1 MVFERYAA
9 TQRIGGLHSDG
20 MTATPWRRVRHGATL
35 SVLFGLLLFGG
46 SATGAWGGTAAPLPG
61 RTDSWDAAPG
71 GSTLAAAGRAVGG
84 RRRGPLGRLLHRPAV
99 RRVRPGLD
107 GEYLGVGLVVSQS
120 PDGGTVITAVP
131 AGSPADQA
139 GIAAGDRLLAVDGTP
154 VDQLPVTEV
163 VARLRGRP
171 AAGPGSA
178 VTLTVRRPGTAA
190 RQLTLHRAVL
200 ASQDVEADQPAPGV
214 LRISVRAFT
223 AGVADEV
230 RDALRRTPHHG
241 VLLDLRG
248 NSGGLLAESV
258 ATASVFLDGGPVASY
273 QVDDE
278 RRQLTAASGGDTRTP
293 LVVLVDGG
301 TMSAAELLAGALQD
315 RCRAVLVG
323 SRTFGKGTVQQPSRL
338 ADGSVLERTV
348 GRYYTPAGRS
358 PDGTGLLPDVT
369 APDPAAAERLALRVL
384 GGLGAAR

>member
-1 MVFERYAA
+1 
-9 TQRIGGLHSDG
+9 
-20 MTATPWRRVRHGATL
+20 MTATRRRRVRHGATL

-61 RTDSWDAAPG
+61 RPGSTDAAPG
-71 GSTLAAAGRAVGG
+71 GAALSPEQAE
-84 RRRGPLGRLLHRPAV
+84 RLVASGTDRWAAYYTADEYAEFAE
-99 RRVRPGLD
+99 GLD
-107 GEYLGVGLVVSQS
+107 GQYLGVGLEVARTQ
-120 PDGGTVITAVP
+120 DGGTVVAEVP
-131 AGSPADQA
+131 PGSPADGA
-139 GIAAGDRLLAVDGTP
+139 GIAAGDRLLSVDGTP
-154 VDQLPVTEV
+154 VDRLPVTEV
-163 VARLRGRP
+163 VARLRGSADER
-171 AAGPGSA
+171 AAGPGST
-178 VTLTVRRPGTAA
+178 VTLTVLRPGAPP

-200 ASQDVEADQPAPGV
+200 ATREVDADQPAPGV
-214 LRISVRAFT
+214 LRISVHAFT
-223 AGVADEV
+223 AGVGQQV

-258 ATASVFLDGGPVASY
+258 ATASAFLDGGPVASY
-273 QVDDE
+273 QVGDE
-278 RRQLTAASGGDTRTP
+278 RRQLTAAPGGDTRTP

-323 SRTFGKGTVQQPSRL
+323 SRTFGKGTVQQPSLL

-348 GRYYTPAGRS
+348 GRYFTPAGRS

-369 APDPAAAERLALRVL
+369 APDPAAAGRLALQVL
-384 GGLGAAR
+384 SGLGPDPAPR

>member
-1 MVFERYAA
+1 
-9 TQRIGGLHSDG
+9 
-20 MTATPWRRVRHGATL
+20 MTATPWRRVRHGAVL
-35 SVLFGLLLFGG
+35 SALFGLLLFGG

-61 RTDSWDAAPG
+61 RPDPFDAAPG
-71 GSTLAAAGRAVGG
+71 GSTLSPQQAEQLAAGGG
-84 RRRGPLGRLLHRPAV
+84 DRWAAYYTAQQYAEFAQ
-99 RRVRPGLD
+99 GLD
-107 GEYLGVGLVVSQS
+107 GRYLGVGLVVSQS

-131 AGSPADQA
+131 AGSPADRA
-139 GIAAGDRLLAVDGTP
+139 GMAAGDRLLAVDGTP
-154 VDQLPVTEV
+154 VDRLPVTEV

-178 VTLTVRRPGTAA
+178 VTLTVRRPGAA
-190 RQLTLHRAVL
+190 PRQLTLQRAVL

-214 LRISVRAFT
+214 LRISVHAFT
-223 AGVADEV
+223 AGVGGEV
-230 RDALRRTPHHG
+230 RDALRGTAHRG

-258 ATASVFLDGGPVASY
+258 ATASDFLDGGPVASY
-273 QVDDE
+273 QVGDE
-278 RRQLTAASGGDTRTP
+278 RRQLTASPGGDTRTP

-384 GGLGAAR
+384 GGLGTAR